1 MGLKVYRL
9 YFLFFMLSVLLI
21 AGALIQFGKID
32 IFSHNSV
39 QVKKIQKVCKKKYLR
54 KRKNIIPVISLTQA
68 QEEIEQLLM
77 RTPIDFSL
85 NSTSLEQNS
94 SDETLVNSQKVILT
108 KVLKIINHLEEDA
121 ILSIATHTDAQGS
134 HEHNLKLS
142 QNRAN
147 ILKNYFREKCTL
159 PLIVAIGYGE
169 EIPLSKENNRSS
181 RRVEITLKR
190 IK

>member
-1 MGLKVYRL
+1 
-9 YFLFFMLSVLLI
+9 MLSVLLI
-21 AGALIQFGKID
+21 VGALIQFKEID
-32 IFSHNSV
+32 VFNHNMV
-39 QVKKIQKVCKKKYLR
+39 QVKKIQKVCKKRYLR
-54 KRKNIIPVISLTQA
+54 KRKNIIRVSTLTQA
-68 QEEIEQLLM
+68 QKKIDQLLLN
-77 RTPIDFSL
+77 TPIEFSL

-94 SDETLVNSQKVILT
+94 SDETLVNPQKVILT

-142 QNRAN
+142 QDRAN
-147 ILKNYFREKCTL
+147 MLKNYFREKCTL

-169 EIPLSKENNRSS
+169 EIPLSKESNRSS
-181 RRVEITLKR
+181 RRVEINLKR